1 MSKGNN
7 KVLAFLQRIGKALM
21 TPVAVMPAAAI
32 LLRLGQSDVWG
43 WTGNK
48 YLMEKGIPIIA
59 QAGDA
64 IFGTLYLGKG
74 DGATPISILGLL
86 FAIGI
91 AIGLAEENNGVSA
104 LSAAVGFLVLQ
115 KVASAINPDINMG
128 VFAGF
133 IAGII
138 AGLLYNKFR
147 DIQLPQFLGFFAGK
161 RFVPIITSFIMI
173 ILGVF
178 SGYVW
183 PVVQS
188 GLDAFGNG
196 VANTGAVGT
205 FGFGLLN
212 RLLIPFGLHHVMNSI
227 FWFTFGTFTNVAGE
241 VVRGDLTRY
250 FAGDPASGMFMTGFF
265 PIMMFGLPAACLAM
279 ITAAKKEKKKEV
291 AGMLIG
297 IGFTSFL
304 TGITEPIEFLFMFL
318 APVLYGIHA
327 VLTGLAGAV
336 TYALNMKLGF
346 GFSAG
351 FIDYALNFSKPNT
364 SNPLGLAIVGL
375 VFAIIYY
382 FIFLFYIKKF
392 DIKTPGRED
401 EEDDDL
407 IEVSTTIGSSN
418 LSEKAKNIL
427 EAIGG
432 KENVISI
439 DACVTRIRL
448 SLSDGSKIN
457 EKMLKKLGIPRVMK
471 MGEGNYQI
479 VVGTLA
485 DPIVTHMKK
494 ILR

>member
-7 KVLAFLQRIGKALM
+7 RVLAFLQRIGKALM

-32 LLRLGQSDVWG
+32 LLRLGQSDVWA

-86 FAIGI
+86 FAVGI

-104 LSAAVGFLVLQ
+104 LSATVGFLVLQ
-115 KVASAINPDINMG
+115 KVAAAINPTINMG

-133 IAGII
+133 IAGIL
-138 AGLLYNKFR
+138 AGFLYNKFK

-161 RFVPIITSFIMI
+161 SFVPIATSFIMI
-173 ILGVF
+173 ALGVLA
-178 SGYVW
+178 GYVW
-183 PVVQS
+183 PVIQT
-188 GLDAFGNG
+188 GLDSFGNF
-196 VANTGAVGT
+196 VADSGSAGT

-227 FWFTFGTFTNVAGE
+227 FWFTFGTFTDVAGE
-241 VVRGDLTRY
+241 IVRGDLTRY
-250 FAGDPASGMFMTGFF
+250 FAGDPNSGAFMTGFF

-291 AGMLIG
+291 TGMLLG
-297 IGFTSFL
+297 LALTSFL

-327 VLTGLAGAV
+327 VLTGIAGAV

-351 FIDYALNFSKPNT
+351 FIDYALNFSKSNT
-364 SNPLGLAIVGL
+364 SNPLGLALVGL
-375 VFAIIYY
+375 VFAVIYY

-392 DIKTPGRED
+392 DVKTPGRED
-401 EEDDDL
+401 DDE
-407 IEVSTTIGSSN
+407 IELEVKASTKSSG
-418 LSEKAKNIL
+418 LADKAKGIL
-427 EAIGG
+427 DSIGG
-432 KENVISI
+432 KENIQTI
-439 DACVTRIRL
+439 DACVTRIRV
-448 SLSDGSKIN
+448 SLNDGSKIN
-457 EKMLKKLGIPRVMK
+457 EKALKTLGASGVMK

-485 DPIVTHMKK
+485 DPIVSQMKK
-494 ILR
+494 LL

>member
-7 KVLAFLQRIGKALM
+7 RVLAFLQKIGKALM

-32 LLRLGQSDVWG
+32 LLRLGQNDVWT

-64 IFGTLYLGKG
+64 IFGTLYLRKG

-86 FAIGI
+86 FAVGI
-91 AIGLAEENNGVSA
+91 AIGLAEENNGVAA
-104 LSAAVGFLVLQ
+104 LSATVGFLVLQ
-115 KVASAINPDINMG
+115 KVASAINPTINMG

-133 IAGII
+133 IAGIL
-138 AGLLYNKFR
+138 AGLLYNKFK

-161 RFVPIITSFIMI
+161 RFVPIATSFIMI
-173 ILGVF
+173 ALGVLA
-178 SGYVW
+178 GYVW
-183 PVVQS
+183 PAIQT
-188 GLDAFGNG
+188 GLDSFGNF
-196 VANTGAVGT
+196 VADSGSAGT

-227 FWFTFGTFTNVAGE
+227 FWFTFGTFTNAAGE
-241 VVRGDLTRY
+241 IVRGDLTRY
-250 FAGDPASGMFMTGFF
+250 FAGDPASGAFMTGFF

-291 AGMLIG
+291 TGMLLG
-297 IGFTSFL
+297 IAFTSFL

-327 VLTGLAGAV
+327 VLTGIAGAV

-351 FIDYALNFSKPNT
+351 FIDYALNFSKSNT
-364 SNPLGLAIVGL
+364 SNPLGLALVGL
-375 VFAIIYY
+375 VFAVIYY
-382 FIFLFYIKKF
+382 FVFLLYIKKF
-392 DIKTPGRED
+392 DVKTPGRED
-401 EEDDDL
+401 DDEVEVEVKASTKSSDL
-407 IEVSTTIGSSN
+407 AG
-418 LSEKAKNIL
+418 KAKGIL

-432 KENVISI
+432 KENILTI

-448 SLSDGSKIN
+448 SLNDGNKIN
-457 EKMLKKLGIPRVMK
+457 ERELKKLGASGVMK

-485 DPIVTHMKK
+485 DPIVSQMKK
-494 ILR
+494 LL

>member
-74 DGATPISILGLL
+74 DLATPISILGLL

-91 AIGLAEENNGVSA
+91 SIGLAEENNGVSA

-115 KVASAINPDINMG
+115 KVASAINPNINMG

-133 IAGII
+133 IAGIL
-138 AGLLYNKFR
+138 AGFLYNKFK

-161 RFVPIITSFIMI
+161 RFVPIITSLIMI
-173 ILGVF
+173 FLGVL
-178 SGYVW
+178 SGYIW
-183 PVVQS
+183 PVIQN

-196 VANTGAVGT
+196 VASTGAVGT

-227 FWFTFGTFTNVAGE
+227 FWFTFGTFTNAAGE
-241 VVRGDLTRY
+241 IVRGDLTRY

-265 PIMMFGLPAACLAM
+265 PIMMFALPAACLAM
-279 ITAAKKEKKKEV
+279 ITAAKKEKRKEV
-291 AGMLIG
+291 SGMLIG

-318 APVLYGIHA
+318 SPVLYGIHA
-327 VLTGLAGAV
+327 VLTGIAGAI
-336 TYALNMKLGF
+336 TYIFNMKLGF

-364 SNPLGLAIVGL
+364 NNPLGLALVGL
-375 VFAIIYY
+375 VFAVVYY
-382 FIFLFYIKKF
+382 FIFLFIIKKF
-392 DIKTPGRED
+392 DVKTPGRED
-401 EEDDDL
+401 DDEDDL
-407 IEVSTTIGSSN
+407 IEDTRSTGSSN
-418 LSEKAKNIL
+418 LSEKAKGIL

-432 KENVISI
+432 KQNILSI

-448 SLSDGSKIN
+448 SLVDGSKIN
-457 EKMLKKLGIPRVMK
+457 EKVLKRLGISGVMK

-485 DPIVTHMKK
+485 DPIVTQMKK
-494 ILR
+494 LLK

>member
-7 KVLAFLQRIGKALM
+7 RVLAFLQRIGKALM
-21 TPVAVMPAAAI
+21 TPVAAMPAAAI
-32 LLRLGQSDVWG
+32 LLRLGQSDVWA
-43 WTGNK
+43 WTGNEF
-48 YLMEKGIPIIA
+48 LMKNGIPVIA
-59 QAGDA
+59 AAGGA
-64 IFGTLYLGKG
+64 IFDNL
-74 DGATPISILGLL
+74 PIL

-104 LSAAVGFLVLQ
+104 LSAAIGYFTLT
-115 KVASAINPDINMG
+115 KVAVAINPDINMG

-138 AGLLYNKFR
+138 SGFLYNKYKN
-147 DIQLPQFLGFFAGK
+147 IQVPQFLGFFGGK
-161 RFVPIITSFIMI
+161 RFVPIATSFLMI
-173 ILGVF
+173 LIGGLA
-178 SGYVW
+178 GYIW
-183 PVVQS
+183 PVIQT
-188 GLDAFGNG
+188 GLDSFGNL
-196 VANTGAVGT
+196 VADSGSVGT

-227 FWFTFGTFTNVAGE
+227 FWFTFGTFTNAAGE
-241 VVRGDLTRY
+241 IVRGDLTRY
-250 FAGDPASGMFMTGFF
+250 FAGDPNSGMFMTGFF

-291 AGMLIG
+291 TGMLLG
-297 IGFTSFL
+297 LALTSFL

-327 VLTGLAGAV
+327 VLTGIAGAV
-336 TYALNMKLGF
+336 TYALNMKIGF

-351 FIDYALNFSKPNT
+351 FIDYALNFSKSNT
-364 SNPLGLAIVGL
+364 SNPIGIALVGL
-375 VFAIIYY
+375 VFAVIYY

-392 DIKTPGRED
+392 DVKTPGRED
-401 EEDDDL
+401 DDEEVEVEVKASTKSSDL
-407 IEVSTTIGSSN
+407 AG
-418 LSEKAKNIL
+418 KAKGIL

-432 KENVISI
+432 KENILTI

-448 SLSDGSKIN
+448 SLNDGNKIN
-457 EKMLKKLGIPRVMK
+457 ERELKKLGASGVMK

-485 DPIVTHMKK
+485 DPIVSQMKK
-494 ILR
+494 LL